1 MKLTHDRV
9 CAPALEKAGESVRG
23 LMGVALLF
31 CSLFAPSSFATTLM
45 VQQTANTPLLTL
57 SFSETP
63 RLSQLVL
70 EGTSA
75 LQQTPA
81 YQKTARSHQT
91 DGIFWPA
98 ASLFDHAQQ
107 ASVAQMKSDV
117 TALLSRLS
125 AEWENDAD
133 KKHAID
139 TLLRFINEQAYGF
152 RVDVSVNHDDLLL
165 GKHANP
171 LLEADYTLLLPPR
184 PSSVG
189 VVGAVKNSASSDW
202 LTGLSVS
209 DYLDDHDRLFWFA
222 ERSHVVVIAPNG
234 TTLTVPVAY
243 WNSADA
249 RLIPGSLVYVPFTSL
264 PSEFAH
270 LNATIVNLLTRRMM

>member
-9 CAPALEKAGESVRG
+9 CAPELEKAGESVRG
-23 LMGVALLF
+23 LMGVALLL
-31 CSLFAPSSFATTLM
+31 CSLFAPSTFATTLM

-75 LQQTPA
+75 LQQAPA
-81 YQKTARSHQT
+81 YQQTTRSHQT

-98 ASLFDHAQQ
+98 ASLFDNTQQ
-107 ASVAQMKSDV
+107 ASVTQLKMDV
-117 TALLSRLS
+117 STQLSRLS
-125 AEWENDAD
+125 AEWGNDAD

-139 TLLRFINEQAYGF
+139 TLLRFIEEQDYGF
-152 RVDVSVNHDDLLL
+152 RVDVSVDHDDLLL

-171 LLEADYTLLLPPR
+171 LLEADYTLLLPSR
-184 PSSVG
+184 PTSVG
-189 VVGAVKNSASSDW
+189 VLGAVKNSAPSDW
-202 LTGLSVS
+202 STGLSVS
-209 DYLDDHDRLFWFA
+209 DYLNDHERLFWFA

-234 TTLTVPVAY
+234 VTHTVPVAY

-249 RLIPGSLVYVPFTSL
+249 RLIPGSLVYVPFASL
-264 PSEFAH
+264 PSEFDN